1 MRLLR
6 ARPKL
11 VAALA
16 VLALFVAGAAYQA
29 LLGSRTS
36 VGLHV
41 EGNRLVDRGHDVR
54 LLGVDWSGTERACA
68 EGTGFVGG
76 RTDRAAIRAMVGWRI
91 NTVRIPLNE
100 DCWLAPD
107 GPTTGAPYRRAIES
121 FVERLHAAG
130 LYVILDLRRGEQ
142 PMADRARSPRFWRE
156 VADAFRDDRR
166 VLFDLYDEP
175 HEVDWFC
182 WRDGCTHPSGG
193 LRVAGM
199 QQLIDAVREAGAKQP
214 IMVGGLDF
222 ANDLGRWL
230 DLPPF
235 DPESQLVA
243 SFHTD
248 DRSRC
253 STERCWDEV
262 IAPVA
267 RRVPVVTG
275 ELGET
280 DCGTRFVDRFMR
292 WADEHD
298 VSYLGTAWQPAPCTS
313 PSLIKDYTGRPTPYG
328 AGLKRHLEALW
339 RAKQDVRLGGA

>member
-1 MRLLR
+1 MSLLR
-6 ARPKL
+6 ERPKL
-11 VAALA
+11 VGALA

-54 LLGVDWSGTERACA
+54 LLGVDWSGTELACA

-76 RTDRAAIRAMVGWRI
+76 RTDRAAIRAMARWGI

-156 VADAFRDDRR
+156 VAEVFKDDRR
-166 VLFDLYDEP
+166 LLFDLYDEP
-175 HEVDWFC
+175 HDVDWFC
-182 WRDGCTHPSGG
+182 WRDGCRTQAGR
-193 LRVAGM
+193 LRVTGM

-214 IMVGGLDF
+214 LMLAGLDRG
-222 ANDLGRWL
+222 NDLGRWL

-235 DPESQLVA
+235 DPESQLVGA
-243 SFHTD
+243 FHVD
-248 DRSRC
+248 HRSRC
-253 STERCWDEV
+253 ATERCWDETV
-262 IAPVA
+262 APVA
-267 RRVPVVTG
+267 RRVPVVTA
-275 ELGET
+275 ELGERGCRT
-280 DCGTRFVDRFMR
+280 AFVERFAR
-292 WADEHD
+292 WADAHA
-298 VSYLGTAWQPAPCTS
+298 VSYLGTTWKPGSCAAS
-313 PSLIKDYTGRPTPYG
+313 SLLEDYTGRPTRYG
-328 AGLKRHLEALW
+328 AALKRHL
-339 RAKQDVRLGGA
+339 AKQDVRMAAD